1 MTDTARLIR
10 RTLTWVLPV
19 VVLISTASAQK
30 KGKESD
36 QPAPLPGCESKEI
49 KSGKEK
55 GKQER
60 VFQAPQANVK
70 EALLSALAALEF
82 DVKKDQ
88 ANDIEANKKRHLGV
102 FVGSGGEKVV
112 FHLEEV
118 NLEGQKA
125 TKVTG
130 ETKKG
135 FVGRAGQK
143 SWTSALLDQ
152 TNCVL
157 EKAKT

>member
-1 MTDTARLIR
+1 MTDIARLMR
-10 RTLTWVLPV
+10 RTVTWVLPAV
-19 VVLISTASAQK
+19 VFVATVSAQK
-30 KGKESD
+30 KGKEAD

-60 VFQAPQANVK
+60 VFQAPQAKVK

-82 DVKKDQ
+82 DVKKDE
-88 ANDIEANKKRHLGV
+88 ANNIEANKKRHLGV
-102 FVGSGGEKVV
+102 FVGSGGEKVA

-118 NLEGQKA
+118 DLEGQKA
-125 TKVTG
+125 TKITG

-143 SWTSALLDQ
+143 SWTNAVLDQ
-152 TNCVL
+152 TGCIL
-157 EKAKT
+157 EKDKS